1 MTIDG
6 DHDVKEICMFE
17 SGMYNSMFYCL
28 CYFKEISTDML
39 EEQVSE
45 ERDPDL
51 NDEEDII
58 MEDRR
63 EEHWRDVAEYGDNK
77 FYIHALW
84 DVYTR
89 EEGGLIKR
97 YFLVSGTHPKG
108 GDIFYTFVKDN
119 IIKEKD

>member
-1 MTIDG
+1 
-6 DHDVKEICMFE
+6 
-17 SGMYNSMFYCL
+17 
-28 CYFKEISTDML
+28 ML
-39 EEQVSE
+39 EEKVSE

-51 NDEEDII
+51 NEEEDII

-89 EEGGLIKR
+89 EEGGIRMDEIRYEYSMDVAEDGDNKKKIHVLI
-97 YFLVSGTHPKG
+97 LEVQ
-108 GDIFYTFVKDN
+108 VK
-119 IIKEKD
+119 